1 MGFLTARTKSA
12 YSAQLTAV
20 EAAARAFPN
29 INYTADYKNNPEEP
43 ANTLKKAAG
52 TAKTALE
59 ERTKFKEE
67 LDGTKTKLAESDSQ
81 VQKLTTDYTASKK
94 DLDEK
99 TEALTK
105 AAADLQTASVELK
118 DLKDKLGG
126 RLIDDVLK
134 DLNDALEKVKVA
146 TAEKKIVDDALAK
159 VNSELEKYKELEE
172 LARTKSAPLDL
183 SGRVVAINKTWNFV
197 VLDVGKDNKLAEN
210 IELTVYRGNQLIGKV
225 RTVDV
230 ENKSAIADV
239 IPDLTSD
246 EIQVGDKV
254 LY

>member
-12 YSAQLTAV
+12 YSTQL
-20 EAAARAFPN
+20 AAAEEATRAFPN
-29 INYTADYKNNPEEP
+29 INYTADYKNNRKEP
-43 ANTLKKAAG
+43 ADTLKKAAG

-59 ERTKFKEE
+59 ERTKFKDE

-81 VQKLTTDYTASKK
+81 VQKLTTDYTATKK

-99 TEALTK
+99 AEALTK
-105 AAADLQTASVELK
+105 AAADLQTASTELK

-126 RLIDDVLK
+126 RSIDDMIK
-134 DLNDALEKVKVA
+134 DLNDAVEQAKV
-146 TAEKKIVDDALAK
+146 TSAEKKILDDALAK

-239 IPDLTSD
+239 ISDLTTG